1 METTIATAIEAE
13 DLVEQFGVDCG
24 IRNLAEWTTADYIY
38 TLRRFEEWLVARGLS
53 LMDVHRNEIRAYI
66 QHLREERGNKLQTI
80 KIRLAAISSFYEY
93 LVYEELYDYNPVSAV
108 RKRYIRQYKVEDR
121 PAERKII
128 TVGEMAMLVNSIAE
142 PRDKALVLLL
152 AKTGIR
158 RSELARI
165 DVDDVDW
172 RNWSIKLKPTAKRSN
187 RVVYFDDETYFTLMA
202 HWKRRMNI
210 TGVETK
216 ALFLNARNQRLQRSG
231 VYNVVVHW
239 TTQVGVHDPES
250 NRTEDRFTPHC
261 FRHWFTTELRR
272 AGMSREFIK
281 ELRGDVR
288 REAIDIYDHID
299 PEELKREYLARI
311 PKLGV

>member
-1 METTIATAIEAE
+1 METAVATAFESE
-13 DLVEQFGVDCG
+13 DFIEQFRVDCG
-24 IRNLAEWTTADYIY
+24 IRNLAEWTTADYVY
-38 TLRRFEEWLVARGLS
+38 TLRRFEEWLAIRGLS
-53 LMDVHRNEIRAYI
+53 LMDVHRKELVAYI
-66 QHLREERGNKLQTI
+66 QHLREERDNKYQTI

-93 LVYEELYDYNPVSAV
+93 LVYEDRYDHNPVVAV
-108 RKRYIRQYKVEDR
+108 RKRYLHRYKVEDR

-128 TVGEMAMLVNSIAE
+128 SKGEMTMLVNSIPE
-142 PRDKALVLLL
+142 PRDKAIVLLL

-158 RSELARI
+158 RSELSRI
-165 DVDDVDW
+165 DIDDIDW

-187 RVVYFDDETYFTLMA
+187 RVVYFDEETYFTLMSY
-202 HWKRRMNI
+202 WKRRVKI
-210 TGVETK
+210 EGVVTK
-216 ALFLNARNQRLQRSG
+216 ALFLNNRNRRLQRSW

-239 TTQVGVHDPES
+239 ATQVGVHDPDS
-250 NRTEDRFTPHC
+250 DRTEDHFTPHC

-288 REAIDIYDHID
+288 HEAIDIYDHIE

>member
-1 METTIATAIEAE
+1 METAVATAFESE
-13 DLVEQFGVDCG
+13 DFVEQFRLDCG
-24 IRNLAEWTTADYIY
+24 IRNLAAWTTADYVY
-38 TLRRFEEWLVARGLS
+38 TLRRFEEWLAARGLS
-53 LMDVHRNEIRAYI
+53 LMDVHRKEIRAYI

-108 RKRYIRQYKVEDR
+108 RKRYIRHYKVEDR

-128 TVGEMAMLVNSIAE
+128 TVTEMAMLVNSITE
-142 PRDKALVLLL
+142 PRDKALALLL

-165 DVDDVDW
+165 DVDDIDW

-187 RVVYFDDETYFTLMA
+187 RVVYFDEETYFTLVSY
-202 HWKRRMNI
+202 WKRRMNI

-216 ALFLNARNQRLQRSG
+216 ALFLNNRNRRLQRSG

-239 TTQVGVHDPES
+239 ATQVGLHDPDS
-250 NRTEDRFTPHC
+250 KRTEDHFTPHC
-261 FRHWFTTELRR
+261 CRHWFTTQLRR

-288 REAIDIYDHID
+288 REAIDIYDHIE
-299 PEELKREYLARI
+299 PEELKREYLARM
-311 PKLGV
+311 PQLGV